1 MIFIEMLNYISLF
14 GIISFILLFLFVLY
28 EYINEYIKGYSKNT
42 HIELSAMIEN
52 NSMLFSKNK

>member
-1 MIFIEMLNYISLF
+1 MTFIEMLNYISLF
-14 GIISFILLFLFVLY
+14 GIISYSIVFIYGLY

-52 NSMLFSKNK
+52 NSMLFAKNK